1 MTMKITSVPTG
12 MLGVN
17 TYLAVDEA
25 TKKGFI
31 VDPGGYSPAITK
43 LVKDGDIDIQYI
55 ILTHGHS
62 DHICGVNE
70 HLDDFPQAKVV
81 ANINEKS
88 MLEDAGLNM
97 SASMGGA
104 QTVKADILVDD
115 GDEMTVGDLTLK
127 FLYTPGHTPG
137 GMCIYIESEN
147 ILFSGDTLFR
157 QSIGRTDFPGGSFRD
172 LSDAVHK
179 KLFVLPD
186 ETNVLP
192 GHMGA
197 TTIGFEKENNP
208 FV

>member
-81 ANINEKS
+81 ANINEKP

-97 SASMGGA
+97 SAAMEGA

>member
-1 MTMKITSVPTG
+1 MKITSMPTG

-25 TKKGFI
+25 TNKGFI
-31 VDPGGYSPAITK
+31 VDPGGYSPQITK
-43 LVKDGDIDIQYI
+43 MVEEEGIDIEYI

-70 HLDDFPQAKVV
+70 HLDDFPDAKVV
-81 ANINEKS
+81 ANINEKN
-88 MLEDAGLNM
+88 MLEDANLNM
-97 SASMGGA
+97 SASMEGA
-104 QTVKADILVDD
+104 QTVKADIFVDD
-115 GDEMTVGDLTLK
+115 GDEMQVGELRLK

-147 ILFSGDTLFR
+147 ILFRGDTLFC

-172 LSDAVHK
+172 LSDAIHT

-186 ETNVLP
+186 ETQVLP
-192 GHMGA
+192 GHMGL
-197 TTIGFEKENNP
+197 TSIGFEKENNP

>member
-1 MTMKITSVPTG
+1 MKITSIPTG

-25 TKKGFI
+25 TNKGFI
-31 VDPGGYSPAITK
+31 VDPGGYSPKITK
-43 LVKDGDIDIQYI
+43 MVEEEGIDIEYI

-70 HLDDFPQAKVV
+70 HLDDFPNAKVV
-81 ANINEKS
+81 ANINEKK
-88 MLEDAGLNM
+88 MLEDANLNM
-97 SASMGGA
+97 SASMEGA
-104 QTVKADILVDD
+104 QTVKADIFVDD
-115 GDEMTVGDLTLK
+115 GDEMQVGELKLK

-147 ILFSGDTLFR
+147 ILFSGDTLFC

-172 LSDAVHK
+172 LSDAIHT

-186 ETNVLP
+186 ETQVLP
-192 GHMGA
+192 GHMGL
-197 TTIGFEKENNP
+197 TSIGFEKENNP

>member
-1 MTMKITSVPTG
+1 MKITSMPTG
-12 MLGVN
+12 ALGVN
-17 TYLAVDEA
+17 TYLAVDED
-25 TKKGFI
+25 TNKGFI
-31 VDPGGYSPAITK
+31 VDPGGYSPNLTKMVQDEGIT
-43 LVKDGDIDIQYI
+43 IEYI

-70 HLDDFPQAKVV
+70 HLYDFPEAKVV
-81 ANINEKS
+81 ANINEKP

-97 SASMGGA
+97 SDSFGAS
-104 QTVKADILVDD
+104 QTVKADIFVDD
-115 GDEMTVGDLTLK
+115 GDEMTVGTLKLK

-137 GMCIYIESEN
+137 GMCIYIESAN
-147 ILFSGDTLFR
+147 ILFSGDTLFC
-157 QSIGRTDFPGGSFRD
+157 QSIGRTDFPGGSFRALAD
-172 LSDAVHK
+172 SVHS

-186 ETNVLP
+186 ETRVLP